1 MNNPNE
7 IAKEWADYVKRGE
20 VEECVRII
28 REKVV
33 SSNDSDFEIV
43 KQALRWL
50 ESGYMLSSDQLRA
63 VEELTYFDAGS
74 GSVEVASQRLTD
86 LSDERAKL
94 QNELNSSLNGMKQ
107 VKEASKE
114 ARELR
119 VKRNQLQSQNE
130 VLRQELEQL
139 EGALL

>member
-33 SSNDSDFEIV
+33 SSNDGDFEIV

-86 LSDERAKL
+86 LSDERTKL

>member
-86 LSDERAKL
+86 LSDERTKL

>member
-1 MNNPNE
+1 
-7 IAKEWADYVKRGE
+7 
-20 VEECVRII
+20 
-28 REKVV
+28 
-33 SSNDSDFEIV
+33 
-43 KQALRWL
+43 
-50 ESGYMLSSDQLRA
+50 
-63 VEELTYFDAGS
+63 
-74 GSVEVASQRLTD
+74 
-86 LSDERAKL
+86 
-94 QNELNSSLNGMKQ
+94 MKQ

>member
-1 MNNPNE
+1 MGRLRE
-7 IAKEWADYVKRGE
+7 AGE

-33 SSNDSDFEIV
+33 SSNDGDFEIV

-86 LSDERAKL
+86 LSDERTKL

-114 ARELR
+114 AWELR

>member
-7 IAKEWADYVKRGE
+7 SAKEWADYVKRGE

-33 SSNDSDFEIV
+33 SSNDGDFEIV

-86 LSDERAKL
+86 LSDERTKL